1 MKIDLSEKLQ
11 ELSKQTVH
19 SPRKNQSSN
28 GFDSVLQ
35 DTIEKSS
42 PTAGPTGHLVQP
54 LMGSIVFG
62 SVQHDSRNVECAVA
76 QVLLDE
82 LESYQQMLADPA
94 ATLKMI
100 HPVVEQMEKQ
110 AAGAEELLNQMPEGH
125 PLKMILEE
133 TLQSISQEIEKFNT
147 GCYVDG

>member
-35 DTIEKSS
+35 DTIKKSS
-42 PTAGPTGHLVQP
+42 TTAGSTGHSVQP
-54 LMGSIVFG
+54 LMGPFVFG
-62 SVQHDSRNVECAVA
+62 GVQPNSRNAECAEA
-76 QVLLDE
+76 QRLLDE

-100 HPVVEQMEKQ
+100 HPAVERMEKQ
-110 AAGAEELLNQMPEGH
+110 AAGAEELLNRMPEGH
-125 PLKMILEE
+125 PLRMILEE
-133 TLQSISQEIEKFNT
+133 TLQNISQEIEKFNA
-147 GCYVDG
+147 GYYIG